1 MSPALT
7 PTAGVCVHILQVK
20 EVAVVG
26 HPEVG
31 AIGLLATDVIQLAC
45 LLLPSVVLPKVEGV
59 ASGIVPA
66 RLGTA
71 QQAADRQVLDGVVA
85 EAPPRDGRRDRS
97 RSGSRLLYWLASR
110 RRPKWS
116 RCT

>member
-45 LLLPSVVLPKVEGV
+45 LLIPSVVLPKVEGV

-85 EAPPRDGRRDRS
+85 EAPPEDT
-97 RSGSRLLYWLASR
+97 A
-110 RRPKWS
+110 
-116 RCT
+116 